1 MLRYR
6 KDDFFVKGNGDRR
19 FKIER
24 AFTWIKKWAGKSFW
38 REAKKVIVYGSYAR
52 GESDEG
58 SDLDIMVL
66 VDMNEKEI
74 KNERD
79 KVLDLTVNLT
89 TRYGVVLSIIENNYD
104 YFYDWAEV
112 LPFFANIEKE
122 GKNIYERIFRKNKI

>member
-1 MLRYR
+1 MISLSREMRIEDLRL
-6 KDDFFVKGNGDRR
+6 KELLHELKNELEKVFGEKL
-19 FKIER
+19 
-24 AFTWIKKWAGKSFW
+24 
-38 REAKKVIVYGSYAR
+38 KKVIVYGSYAR

-66 VDMNEKEI
+66 VDMNEEEI

-79 KVLDLTVNLT
+79 KVLDLTVDLT

-112 LPFFANIEKE
+112 LPFFANVIRE
-122 GKNIYERIFRKNKI
+122 GVSIYGE

>member
-1 MLRYR
+1 MILLSREMRIEDLRL
-6 KDDFFVKGNGDRR
+6 KELLHELKNELEKVFGEKL
-19 FKIER
+19 
-24 AFTWIKKWAGKSFW
+24 
-38 REAKKVIVYGSYAR
+38 KKVIVYGSYAR

-79 KVLDLTVNLT
+79 KVLDLTVDLT

-112 LPFFANIEKE
+112 LPFFANVIRE
-122 GKNIYERIFRKNKI
+122 GVSIYGK

>member
-1 MLRYR
+1 MISLSREMRIEDLRL
-6 KDDFFVKGNGDRR
+6 KELLHELKNELEKVFGEKL
-19 FKIER
+19 
-24 AFTWIKKWAGKSFW
+24 
-38 REAKKVIVYGSYAR
+38 KKVIVYGSYAR
-52 GESDEG
+52 GASDEG

-79 KVLDLTVNLT
+79 KVLDLTVDLT

-112 LPFFANIEKE
+112 LPFFANVIRE
-122 GKNIYERIFRKNKI
+122 GVSIYGE

>member
-1 MLRYR
+1 MISLSREMRIEDLRL
-6 KDDFFVKGNGDRR
+6 
-19 FKIER
+19 
-24 AFTWIKKWAGKSFW
+24 KKLLHELKNELEKVFGEKL
-38 REAKKVIVYGSYAR
+38 KKVIVYGSYAR

-66 VDMNEKEI
+66 VDMNEEEI

-79 KVLDLTVNLT
+79 KVLDLTVDLT

-112 LPFFANIEKE
+112 LPFFTNVIRE
-122 GKNIYERIFRKNKI
+122 GVSIYGK

>member
-1 MLRYR
+1 MGIEDLRL
-6 KDDFFVKGNGDRR
+6 KELLHELKNELEKVFGEKL
-19 FKIER
+19 
-24 AFTWIKKWAGKSFW
+24 
-38 REAKKVIVYGSYAR
+38 KKVIVYGSYAR

-66 VDMNEKEI
+66 VDMNEEEI

-79 KVLDLTVNLT
+79 KVLDLTVDLT

-122 GKNIYERIFRKNKI
+122 GENIYERIFRKNKI

>member
-1 MLRYR
+1 MISLSREMRIEDLRL
-6 KDDFFVKGNGDRR
+6 KGLLYELKN
-19 FKIER
+19 EL
-24 AFTWIKKWAGKSFW
+24 KKVFGEKL
-38 REAKKVIVYGSYAR
+38 KKVIVYGSYAR

-66 VDMNEKEI
+66 VDMNEEEI

-79 KVLDLTVNLT
+79 KVLDLTVDLT

-112 LPFFANIEKE
+112 LPFFANIIRE
-122 GKNIYERIFRKNKI
+122 GVSIYGE

>member
-1 MLRYR
+1 MISLSREMRIEDLRL
-6 KDDFFVKGNGDRR
+6 KELLHELKNELEKVFGEKL
-19 FKIER
+19 
-24 AFTWIKKWAGKSFW
+24 
-38 REAKKVIVYGSYAR
+38 KKVIVYGSYAR

-79 KVLDLTVNLT
+79 KVLDLTVDLT
-89 TRYGVVLSIIENNYD
+89 TRYGVVLSIIENNHD

-112 LPFFANIEKE
+112 LPFFANVIRE
-122 GKNIYERIFRKNKI
+122 GVSIYGE

>member
-1 MLRYR
+1 MILLSREMRIEDLRL
-6 KDDFFVKGNGDRR
+6 KELLHELKNELEKVFGEKL
-19 FKIER
+19 
-24 AFTWIKKWAGKSFW
+24 
-38 REAKKVIVYGSYAR
+38 KKVIVYGSYAR

-66 VDMNEKEI
+66 VDMNEEEI

-79 KVLDLTVNLT
+79 KVLDLTVDLT

-112 LPFFANIEKE
+112 LPFFANVIRE
-122 GKNIYERIFRKNKI
+122 GVSIYGK

>member
-1 MLRYR
+1 MRIEDLRL
-6 KDDFFVKGNGDRR
+6 
-19 FKIER
+19 
-24 AFTWIKKWAGKSFW
+24 KKLLHELKNELEKVFGEKL
-38 REAKKVIVYGSYAR
+38 KKVIVYGSYAR

-79 KVLDLTVNLT
+79 KVLDLTVDLT

>member
-1 MLRYR
+1 MGIEDLRL
-6 KDDFFVKGNGDRR
+6 KELLHELKNELEKVFGEKL
-19 FKIER
+19 
-24 AFTWIKKWAGKSFW
+24 
-38 REAKKVIVYGSYAR
+38 KKVIVYGSYAR

-79 KVLDLTVNLT
+79 KVLDLTVDLT

-122 GKNIYERIFRKNKI
+122 GENIYERIFRKNKI